1 MKSGLLASDAIVAG
15 LQVDDMSGKQLG
27 SWIPEY
33 GEGTQWI
40 RKLVDAYY
48 VHPFSF
54 GQFLKMHPQYTG
66 ALTDLLIGR
75 IFHDGAGR
83 IFDDMDP
90 AIQAAITGK
99 HE

>member
-1 MKSGLLASDAIVAG
+1 
-15 LQVDDMSGKQLG
+15 
-27 SWIPEY
+27 
-33 GEGTQWI
+33 
-40 RKLVDAYY
+40 
-48 VHPFSF
+48 
-54 GQFLKMHPQYTG
+54 MHPQYTG